1 MQGTR
6 QRTLLTAATALGVI
20 SVLQS
25 RHRQHITHRKE
36 ARVSGKATL
45 HHINGETRAPSGG

>member
-1 MQGTR
+1 MTWRRGR
-6 QRTLLTAATALGVI
+6 GMRVNWYNRADGNRTTP
-20 SVLQS
+20 
-25 RHRQHITHRKE
+25 HRKE